1 VAATLK
7 NKQKSSKTAK
17 IGGISEDFGK
27 HLHLIVQVS
36 RSETLQL
43 LQLTQSDDGTAV
55 EMFVRAHQQ
64 PVYRLALSVLDDPAE
79 AEEAAQDALV
89 AAIKSLHTYRGDS
102 AFTTWLYAITLN
114 VCRTRLRK
122 QRSRDRLMDTLK
134 SIFHVG
140 GDLHA
145 HPEDVAI
152 RSQADASV
160 ARAVNSLD
168 EKHRLPVVLRYYNE
182 FSIAEIAQLLDIS
195 EGTVHSR
202 LFTARERL
210 RGMLRPEHYA
220 NAPTRETE

>member
-1 VAATLK
+1 MLQFD
-7 NKQKSSKTAK
+7 NLSIKS
-17 IGGISEDFGK
+17 SEDFSE
-27 HLHLIVQVS
+27 HPHLIVQVS
-36 RSETLQL
+36 RSETLQI
-43 LQLTQSDDGTAV
+43 LQLTQADDGTAI

-64 PVYRLALSVLDDPAE
+64 SVFRLALSVLDDPAE

-89 AAIKSLHTYRGDS
+89 SAIKALDTYRGDS

-122 QRSRDRLMDTLK
+122 HRSRDRLMETLR
-134 SIFHVG
+134 SIFHLTG
-140 GDLHA
+140 EGLA

-152 RSQADASV
+152 RGEADAAV
-160 ARAVNSLD
+160 AKAVNSLD

-210 RGMLRPEHYA
+210 RGLLKPEHYGHSPK
-220 NAPTRETE
+220 NRENHSK

>member
-1 VAATLK
+1 
-7 NKQKSSKTAK
+7 
-17 IGGISEDFGK
+17 
-27 HLHLIVQVS
+27 
-36 RSETLQL
+36 
-43 LQLTQSDDGTAV
+43 
-55 EMFVRAHQQ
+55 MFVRAHQQ
-64 PVYRLALSVLDDPAE
+64 PVYRLGLSVLDDPAE

-140 GDLHA
+140 GDHA

-210 RGMLRPEHYA
+210 RGMLRPEHFA